1 MTRPGTLE
9 EFRTRCRETLAEHAV
24 PHHDRWEA
32 EGIVDR
38 AFWRAVG
45 AAGLLG
51 VGVPTELGGGGE
63 PGFRFPAVLSEE
75 LVRAGVTAPGIVA
88 HNDVVAS
95 YLAARTTAEQQAR
108 WLPGACSGELVAAIA
123 LTEPSGGSDLA
134 GIRTTAVRDGDHYR
148 LDGAKTFVTNGEHA
162 DLVLV
167 AARTAD
173 EPGTRGI
180 SLFVVEGDTDGLR
193 RGERLPTLG
202 WRASDVAPLE
212 FDGARVP
219 AANLI
224 GREGAAAAVLMGGL
238 PRERL
243 SIAVVALASA
253 EVALAG
259 AVRHARE
266 RHAFGGPI
274 GSLQAN
280 RFTLA
285 TADTEVSIARV
296 FVEHC
301 IDLLDARRLGVT
313 DAAKAKWWTTELQVR
328 VADRA
333 LQLHGGHGYL
343 EGTPV
348 AREWLNSR
356 VQTIYGGSTEV
367 MKELIGRSLGL

>member
-1 MTRPGTLE
+1 MNPGNLE
-9 EFRTRCRETLAEHAV
+9 EFRARCRATLAEHAV

-32 EGIVDR
+32 AGIVDR

-45 AAGLLG
+45 GAGLLG
-51 VGVPTELGGGGE
+51 VGIPTEHGGGGE
-63 PGFRFPAVLSEE
+63 PGFRYPAVLSEE
-75 LVRAGVTAPGIVA
+75 LVGAGVTAPGIVA

-95 YLAARTTAEQQAR
+95 YLATRTSTEQKAR
-108 WLPGACSGELVAAIA
+108 WLPGACAGELVAAIA

-134 GIRTTAVRDGDHYR
+134 GIRTAAVRDGDHYR

-162 DLVLV
+162 DLILV

-180 SLFVVEGDTDGLR
+180 SLFVVEGDTPGLH

-202 WRASDVAPLE
+202 WRASDVAPLD

-219 AANLI
+219 ASNLL

-253 EVALAG
+253 ELALAG
-259 AVRHARE
+259 AVRYARE

-280 RFTLA
+280 RFALA
-285 TADTEVSIARV
+285 SADTEVSIARV

-301 IDLLDARRLGVT
+301 IDLLDAGRLGVT

-343 EGTPV
+343 DGTPV
-348 AREWLNSR
+348 AREWVNSR